1 MEKIYTST
9 RNKALPRTPKEAVLK
24 GIAEDGGLFVY
35 DGLDTLSL
43 PLQDM
48 MQMTYEEMAE
58 TILQLL
64 LPDFSS

>member
-9 RNKALPRTPKEAVLK
+9 RNKALARTPKEAVVK

-35 DGLDTLSL
+35 DALDTLRL

-48 MQMTYEEMAE
+48 MQMT
-58 TILQLL
+58 
-64 LPDFSS
+64 